1 MTILKKFGWIESPT
15 IVSVTFQIKNYIQ
28 ECLFNFSN
36 KKLHSSGNHFLSACK
51 GRKFLLQNALPTI
64 NLPGFHEVP
73 TIENSFYR
81 NVDSQKIEQPLEKNS
96 IAQSTVIESDTF
108 TKITA
113 TYSTNMENQPST
125 STGFITDKG
134 MKAIP
139 STLTNRATTK
149 MHLPEE
155 VTEMYKFAVNYRR
168 HEL

>member
-1 MTILKKFGWIESPT
+1 MIGTKSKRACIVENCNSEYLQRYTFPIYNDNIKKIWMDRIANNS
-15 IVSVTFQIKNYIQ
+15 I
-28 ECLFNFSN
+28 
-36 KKLHSSGNHFLSACK
+36 
-51 GRKFLLQNALPTI
+51 R
-64 NLPGFHEVP
+64 FHEVP

-125 STGFITDKG
+125 STGFITDKR

-155 VTEMYKFAVNYRR
+155 VTEMYKFAGNYRR
-168 HEL
+168 HLISLFLQ

>member
-1 MTILKKFGWIESPT
+1 MSIYL
-15 IVSVTFQIKNYIQ
+15 
-28 ECLFNFSN
+28 
-36 KKLHSSGNHFLSACK
+36 
-51 GRKFLLQNALPTI
+51 
-64 NLPGFHEVP
+64 GFHEVP

-134 MKAIP
+134 MKG
-139 STLTNRATTK
+139 TTI
-149 MHLPEE
+149 
-155 VTEMYKFAVNYRR
+155 NS
-168 HEL
+168 